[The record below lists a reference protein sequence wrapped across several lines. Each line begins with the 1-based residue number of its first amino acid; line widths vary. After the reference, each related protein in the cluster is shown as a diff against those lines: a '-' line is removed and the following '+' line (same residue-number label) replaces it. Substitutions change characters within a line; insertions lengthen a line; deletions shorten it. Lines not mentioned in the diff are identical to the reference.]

1 MGLTQ
6 SGSASASQS
15 KSSPALTRARTHAQ
29 TDMAEKE
36 EKASASGSAQE
47 HLNIKVKQDDSEIV
61 FKIKKTTPL
70 KKLMNA
76 YCSRQNLDQ
85 GQMVFLYD
93 GERISPENTPEQ
105 LGMEDND
112 EIDAMIHQIGGN

>member
-1 MGLTQ
+1 
-6 SGSASASQS
+6 
-15 KSSPALTRARTHAQ
+15 
-29 TDMAEKE
+29 
-36 EKASASGSAQE
+36 
-47 HLNIKVKQDDSEIV
+47 
-61 FKIKKTTPL
+61 
-70 KKLMNA
+70 MNA

-112 EIDAMIHQIGGN
+112 EIDAMIESAKIEIGEMPESGTWMGVSTEGGESQGQDQGVSEVPPKRRR

>member
-1 MGLTQ
+1 M
-6 SGSASASQS
+6 
-15 KSSPALTRARTHAQ
+15 
-29 TDMAEKE
+29 
-36 EKASASGSAQE
+36 
-47 HLNIKVKQDDSEIV
+47 
-61 FKIKKTTPL
+61 

>member
-1 MGLTQ
+1 MGTKRKRKRPHK
-6 SGSASASQS
+6 AKA
-15 KSSPALTRARTHAQ
+15 PHTAHAR

-47 HLNIKVKQDDSEIV
+47 HLNIKVKQDDSEII

>member
-1 MGLTQ
+1 MGTKQ
-6 SGSASASQS
+6 SGSASALTKQ
-15 KSSPALTRARTHAQ
+15 KLTRPHTRTHAQ

-36 EKASASGSAQE
+36 EKASASGAAQE

-76 YCSRQNLDQ
+76 FCSRQNLDR
-85 GQMVFLYD
+85 GQWVFLYD